1 MSNKIDFKTTL
12 LRMFRARIP
21 FISIRS
27 IERARVLEVVQ
38 QLAEEINIPIFV
50 HSLSHGTT
58 DIKTKKTINDDR
70 SVSGGL
76 DFAVQNISQRQNLT
90 FVFTEIS
97 DIDDDNLVS
106 RHIYDCVIQ
115 AIERGGCICLI
126 TTKSIWPQLQRLGMT
141 ITLDAPNEEEMLDI
155 VKDCVLP
162 YKGSIP
168 IEWDDTDFKMASTV
182 LANMTKIEAENVL
195 ATQMAKGSL
204 TKEDIKELS
213 NAKDKLFSDISGLEK
228 VKIDAGTLSVAGL
241 SGLQQWLDNQKQ
253 LLTADLKSRKL
264 RPPRGVLL
272 VGVPGCGKSLSA
284 KFIAANWNLPLYRL
298 DLASIQGQYL
308 GQSENR
314 LKDALASADNAAPCV
329 LWIDEIEK
337 GLSGANGSSDG
348 GTSTRMVG
356 QFLFWLQE
364 SNAKVFVVSTANDVS
379 KLPPEL
385 LRRGRFDEL
394 FFVDLPAYD
403 ERRDIINLYIKRNK
417 LIQPSAE
424 SLQKLIE
431 ISEGFAGSDLEGA
444 VRDVAIQ
451 AVIHGDNIVN
461 DTLFEKCFLNVVP
474 LSKTAP
480 EKIEA
485 IRNWGRE
492 RAVPA
497 SGVSWETVANEKN
510 VGKRSI
516 II

>member
-1 MSNKIDFKTTL
+1 MSNQAEFKTSL

-27 IERARVLEVVQ
+27 IERNRVLEVIQ
-38 QLAEEINIPIFV
+38 QLAEEINIPIYV
-50 HSLSHGTT
+50 HNLSHGTM
-58 DIKTKKTINDDR
+58 DIKTKNSVNEDR
-70 SVSGGL
+70 SVAGGL

-90 FVFTEIS
+90 FVFTELS
-97 DIDDDNLVS
+97 DIEDDNLVS

-115 AIERGGCICLI
+115 AIARGGCICVI

-141 ITLDAPNEEEMLDI
+141 ITLDAPNEEEMLKV
-155 VKDCVLP
+155 VKDCVTP
-162 YKGSIP
+162 YIGSIP
-168 IEWDDTDFKMASTV
+168 IEWDEDDFKIAAST

-204 TKEDIKELS
+204 TKEDIGELS

-228 VKIDAGTLSVAGL
+228 VKLDPSTLSVAGL
-241 SGLQQWLDNQKQ
+241 SGLQSWLDNQKQ
-253 LLTADLKSRKL
+253 LLTADLKARKL

-284 KFIAANWNLPLYRL
+284 KFIAANWNLPLFRL
-298 DLASIQGQYL
+298 DLAAIQGQYL

-314 LKDALASADNAAPCV
+314 LKEALASADNSAPCI

-337 GLSGANGSSDG
+337 GLSGATGANDG

-364 SNAKVFVVSTANDVS
+364 SMAKVFVVSTANDVS

-385 LRRGRFDEL
+385 LRKGRFDEL
-394 FFVDLPAYD
+394 FFVDLPAEQ
-403 ERRDIINLYIKRNK
+403 ERKDIINLYVKRNLLNQPSPETLNR
-417 LIQPSAE
+417 LIQ
-424 SLQKLIE
+424 
-431 ISEGFAGSDLEGA
+431 ISDGFAGSDIEGA

-451 AVIHGDNIVN
+451 AVIHGDEFI
-461 DTLFEKCFLNVVP
+461 DDELYEKCFKNIVP

-480 EKIEA
+480 ERIEA
-485 IRNWGRE
+485 IRLWGRE

-497 SGVSWETVANEKN
+497 SGVSWNSSIESES
-510 VGKRSI
+510 GKRSI
-516 II
+516 IL

>member
-1 MSNKIDFKTTL
+1 MANKVEFKTSL

-38 QLAEEINIPIFV
+38 QLAEEINIPIYV
-50 HSLSHGTT
+50 HSLSHGTI
-58 DIKTKKTINDDR
+58 DIKTRKSVNDDR
-70 SVSGGL
+70 SVAGGL
-76 DFAVQNISQRQNLT
+76 DYAVQHISQRQNLT
-90 FVFTEIS
+90 FVFNEVS
-97 DIDDDNLVS
+97 DIEDDNLVS
-106 RHIYDCVIQ
+106 RHIYDCVVQ
-115 AIERGGCICLI
+115 AIERGGSICLI
-126 TTKSIWPQLQRLGMT
+126 TTKSIWAQLQRMGMT
-141 ITLDAPNEEEMLDI
+141 IALDAPNEEEMLEV
-155 VKDCVLP
+155 VKDCVMP

-168 IEWDDTDFKMASTV
+168 LDWDETDYKMAATI

-204 TKEDIKELS
+204 TKDDIRELS
-213 NAKDKLFSDISGLEK
+213 NAKDKLFSNISGLEK
-228 VKIDAGTLSVAGL
+228 VKIDRSTLSVAGL
-241 SGLQQWLDNQKQ
+241 MGLQNWLDHQKQ
-253 LLTADLKSRKL
+253 LLTADLKARKM

-284 KFIAANWNLPLYRL
+284 KFVAANWNLPLYRL
-298 DLASIQGQYL
+298 DLAAIQGQYL

-314 LKDALASADNAAPCV
+314 LKEALASADHAAPCI

-337 GLSGANGSSDG
+337 GLAGAISSNDG
-348 GTSTRMVG
+348 GTSNRMVG

-364 SNAKVFVVSTANDVS
+364 SEAKVFVVSTANDVS

-394 FFVDLPAYD
+394 FFIDLPAD
-403 ERRDIINLYIKRNK
+403 EERKDIINLYIKRN
-417 LIQPSAE
+417 LLNQPSE
-424 SLQKLIE
+424 GVLTRLVE

-451 AVIHGDNIVN
+451 AVIHGDVIV
-461 DTLFEKCFLNVVP
+461 DDELFEKCFKNVVP

-480 EKIEA
+480 EKIES
-485 IRNWGRE
+485 IRAWGRE

-497 SGVSWETVANEKN
+497 SGVSWRNSQYESST
-510 VGKRSI
+510 GTRSI